1 MHLLEKFHPFSGFP
15 VELRQRF
22 PRLAREL
29 ACLKTT
35 PAF

>member
-1 MHLLEKFHPFSGFP
+1 MHLLEKFHPFSGYS
-15 VELRQRF
+15 VALRLRF
-22 PRLAREL
+22 LRLAREL

>member
-1 MHLLEKFHPFSGFP
+1 MHLLEKFHPFSGHS
-15 VELRQRF
+15 VALRLRF
-22 PRLAREL
+22 PPLAREL

>member
-1 MHLLEKFHPFSGFP
+1 MQLLGNFIAFRVFAGNA
-15 VELRQRF
+15 RC
-22 PRLAREL
+22 LAALTREL

>member
-1 MHLLEKFHPFSGFP
+1 MQMLENFEAFP
-15 VELRQRF
+15 DLFRVL
-22 PRLAREL
+22 PARLAQLTREL

>member
-1 MHLLEKFHPFSGFP
+1 MHLLEKFHLFSEYS